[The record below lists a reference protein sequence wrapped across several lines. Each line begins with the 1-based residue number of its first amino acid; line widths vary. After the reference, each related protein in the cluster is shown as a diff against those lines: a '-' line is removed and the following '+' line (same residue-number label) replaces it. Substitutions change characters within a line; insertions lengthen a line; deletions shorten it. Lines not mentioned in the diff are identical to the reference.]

1 MLSLDDILAAPSD
14 PDELNKHLI
23 GRGLIPPIVAAPP
36 PIAPA
41 TVGALSPV
49 APAVKP
55 MTPPKTDW
63 LARETGG
70 IHPLRPEPTM
80 DMSEAPELGGAI
92 PGGAGLGGIVKP
104 MVPPVA
110 PTGKESIA
118 AGMAMRPELSAKE
131 EGKRQFQEMRPQL
144 TADPGSAEYSR
155 QKLAQ
160 MEFDKAHPWGS
171 DISTHPGL
179 LGKIGHI
186 AAKVGNIAGDV
197 LAPGV
202 MANIPGTDINK
213 RIQEADTKRE
223 LATRTEAEQEGVTK
237 GLQQEEAKTRGEEA
251 KTKLAKEQ
259 NEQNL
264 EKDTEGNITGWK
276 DAQGKLHGLDEEG
289 TPQGVK
295 DIAEATQNKP
305 HFEKSTNGDIVQV
318 TPGKGGAPATSTVV
332 HKGDPKVETDLT
344 TRTVGGQEHHI
355 LVNKG
360 TGQDIKDLG
369 AFKTE
374 ANPAKELAKE
384 KADEEPVIG
393 FDKNGIQRLM
403 PRGQAQKEGLTHL
416 VKSSPKDRA
425 DAEQNTA
432 ALNDMGAKVKNAFE
446 SSKAIDK
453 IGMGQKTL
461 IQSALRGHPDD
472 YSVRMAVSLMAPE
485 AQKYVQD
492 IFSLREAALA
502 LPKQTTGGSRVSEPQ
517 ANALFNT
524 VPGSSGDHKFREGQL
539 RKFDENLTRLWKKV
553 PLVEG
558 NEPERAFPE
567 EKGGTGGA
575 KGGATAAPTVGT
587 VVDGHRFKGGDP
599 SDKKNWEKQ

>member
-36 PIAPA
+36 AIAPA

-70 IHPLRPEPTM
+70 IHPLRPEPTI
-80 DMSEAPELGGAI
+80 DMSEAPELGGSI
-92 PGGAGLGGIVKP
+92 PSGAGPGGIVRA

-118 AGMAMRPELSAKE
+118 AGMAVHPGLSAKE

-160 MEFDKAHPWGS
+160 IEFDKAHPWGG
-171 DISTHPGL
+171 DISAQPGL

-223 LATRTEAEQEGVTK
+223 LATRTEAEQEGATK
-237 GLQQEEAKTRGEEA
+237 GLQQEETKTR
-251 KTKLAKEQ
+251 LAKEQ

-264 EKDTEGNITGWK
+264 EKDAQGNVVGWT
-276 DAQGKLHGLDEEG
+276 DAQGKKHGLEEEE
-289 TPQGVK
+289 TPQAIK
-295 DIAEATQNKP
+295 DIAEASKSKSEGP
-305 HFEKSTNGDIVQV
+305 RLEKTANGDIVQI
-318 TPGKGGAPATSTVV
+318 TTDKEGKATSNVV
-332 HKGDPKVETDLT
+332 YKGDPKVETDLT

-355 LVNKG
+355 LVDKKTG
-360 TGQDIKDLG
+360 TDIKDLG

-374 ANPAKELAKE
+374 VKPPSLASELAKE
-384 KADEEPVIG
+384 KSGEEVVLAY
-393 FDKNGIQRLM
+393 DKDNKAHLM
-403 PRGQAQKEGLTHL
+403 SK
-416 VKSSPKDRA
+416 A
-425 DAEQNTA
+425 DAKEEGMTHVTKAASGDIDKAKTHHVVLNTLQTQ
-432 ALNDMGAKVKNAFE
+432 LNSVVNA
-446 SSKAIDK
+446 SKALDQGIA
-453 IGMGQKTL
+453 Q
-461 IQSALRGHPDD
+461 RG
-472 YSVRMAVSLMAPE
+472 
-485 AQKYVQD
+485 
-492 IFSLREAALA
+492 I
-502 LPKQTTGGSRVSEPQ
+502 
-517 ANALFNT
+517 
-524 VPGSSGDHKFREGQL
+524 
-539 RKFDENLTRLWKKV
+539 
-553 PLVEG
+553 
-558 NEPERAFPE
+558 
-567 EKGGTGGA
+567 
-575 KGGATAAPTVGT
+575 
-587 VVDGHRFKGGDP
+587 
-599 SDKKNWEKQ
+599 